1 MQSGSRRSWRLAAP
15 FFILVLGAGLAGCG
29 DGKDKEA
36 ARAPET
42 IRAMETQVVRK
53 ELVEPVTGTGTVTAD
68 KTTVLG
74 PRVTGIIDKV
84 FVKVGDKVKEGD
96 PLFQTREIEF
106 RLKVAELESQVK
118 LAQANLRNASRAFNR
133 SEELHTN
140 GFVSNGGLDNARA
153 AKDTA
158 AAQLGIAQAQLA
170 AVKQQLTD
178 SVVRAPFDGVITRRD
193 VDEGKYMTT
202 MGVDVSMGTGASSG
216 SGVVQVMKIDVVSAI
231 VQIPETDLRRV
242 GVGTKAK
249 VIVDGIGR
257 SFDTEAAIVNDS
269 VNAES
274 RAVEIRLPIRNP
286 DYAVKPGMFVRAE
299 FYPAPRNALVLDRGA
314 VQGTESQHYVFVS
327 ENGIARRVPVTLR
340 QIDASTVEVLS
351 GLKEGQQ
358 ALTGPNLALIAD
370 GTPIRIETV
379 AANLP

>member
-1 MQSGSRRSWRLAAP
+1 MQSGSRRRWRIATP
-15 FFILVLGAGLAGCG
+15 FFILALGAGLAGCG

-42 IRAMETQVVRK
+42 IRAMETQAVRK
-53 ELVEPVTGTGTVTAD
+53 ELIEPVTGTGTVTAD

-118 LAQANLRNASRAFNR
+118 LAQANLRNASRAFDR
-133 SEELHTN
+133 SEELHAN

-202 MGVDVSMGTGASSG
+202 MGVDVSMGTGANSG

-299 FYPAPRNALVLDRGA
+299 FYPVPRNALVLDRGA

-327 ENGIARRVPVTLR
+327 ENGIAKRRLVTLR

-351 GLKEGQQ
+351 GLEEGQQ

-370 GTPIRIETV
+370 GTPIKIETV